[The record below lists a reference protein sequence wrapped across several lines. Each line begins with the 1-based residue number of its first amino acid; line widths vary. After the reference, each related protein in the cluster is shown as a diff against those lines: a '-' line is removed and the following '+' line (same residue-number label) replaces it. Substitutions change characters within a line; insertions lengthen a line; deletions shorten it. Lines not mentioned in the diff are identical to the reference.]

1 MPILTDPRWEIFA
14 QNAAKGMSLTAAY
27 GAAGYRRS
35 GSNAWRLSKNERVLA
50 RITELKALA
59 AGEAGITIQRVID
72 EVAKVAFANI
82 ADYLEF
88 TKSGD
93 PQIKLASVTREQ
105 MAAVQKLVVD
115 IVEVT
120 SASVMVKRVHLK
132 LHSKLDALEKLG
144 KYLGAWGKDAS
155 VAIPPPV
162 ATTKTRKF
170 NWDALTQEEL
180 EQLNAINRRL
190 TAAAGPNA

>member
-1 MPILTDPRWEIFA
+1 M
-14 QNAAKGMSLTAAY
+14 
-27 GAAGYRRS
+27 
-35 GSNAWRLSKNERVLA
+35 
-50 RITELKALA
+50 
-59 AGEAGITIQRVID
+59 
-72 EVAKVAFANI
+72 

-93 PQIKLASVTREQ
+93 PQIKLGSVTRKQ

-120 SASVMVKRVHLK
+120 SARVMVKRVHLK

-155 VAIPPPV
+155 VIIPPPT
-162 ATTKTRKF
+162 ATTQAREF

-180 EQLNAINRRL
+180 EQLNAIHRRL
-190 TAAAGPNA
+190 TAAGPNG